1 MSANAAD
8 TVSRRIVDVTAD
20 CGISLVASLPDGWIT
35 SLITHYNRMHASG
48 ISPSTGRNRQSVCV
62 PARSSAGSGHSH

>member
-20 CGISLVASLPDGWIT
+20 CGISLVASLPPLVSWYSARVFSRLMMWI
-35 SLITHYNRMHASG
+35 LFR
-48 ISPSTGRNRQSVCV
+48 SPKMKGAIFGFQKRV
-62 PARSSAGSGHSH
+62 

>member
-1 MSANAAD
+1 MSVNAAD

-35 SLITHYNRMHASG
+35 SLITHYSRDAPAGGRRLTRRCIPNE
-48 ISPSTGRNRQSVCV
+48 PS
-62 PARSSAGSGHSH
+62 RSLE

>member
-1 MSANAAD
+1 MSVNAAD

-35 SLITHYNRMHASG
+35 SRITHYSASWR
-48 ISPSTGRNRQSVCV
+48 PVFDA
-62 PARSSAGSGHSH
+62 PLHPK